1 MANNRVFY
9 ACQSVNLAN
18 TLLKGVQSVG
28 VNSTF
33 NFEQVFQLG
42 QVELYENIEGVPEV
56 EFTIERALDGNTSMY
71 TLLGGG
77 AATPGQ
83 SILNV
88 GNASTTGI
96 LSIYPDDKQSDHT
109 PVSQAVKATGLFVSN
124 WSCNINL
131 DGPSTESMSLVGN
144 HQDWTVTDNAGN
156 TTGSEANVIK
166 RQSLDSSSTLPYGVT
181 RLQSITAS
189 VDFGRE
195 DLQELGNK
203 YPYFKA
209 PTFPTEV
216 TSEFTYLAK
225 NDNIVIPNFN
235 PESTDADND
244 VTCKEAIIIKL
255 NKITPDCEGTA
266 TSALAY
272 TINLGGKN
280 RLTGAQYGGGDAG
293 GGNATVTYSFSTY
306 NELKVS

>member
-56 EFTIERALDGNTSMY
+56 EFTIERALDGNSSMY
-71 TLLGGG
+71 TLLGGN
-77 AATPGQ
+77 AATPGA
-83 SILNV
+83 SILAV
-88 GNASTTGI
+88 GNADTLAI
-96 LSIYPDDKQSDHT
+96 LSIYPDDKQSNDS
-109 PVSQAVKATGLFVSN
+109 VSQAVKATGLFVSN

-144 HQDWTVTDNAGN
+144 HQDWAVTDNAGD
-156 TTGSEANVIK
+156 TTGSETNVIK
-166 RQSLDSSSTLPYGVT
+166 RQSLDSGSTLPYGVA

-195 DLQELGNK
+195 DLQELGSK

-225 NDNIVIPNFN
+225 NDSIVIPSFD
-235 PESTDADND
+235 PEGSDALND
-244 VTCKEAIIIKL
+244 VTCKEEIIIKL
-255 NKITPDCEGTA
+255 NQITPNCEGTA
-266 TSALAY
+266 ASSLAY
-272 TINLGGKN
+272 TINLGTKN

>member
-9 ACQSVNLAN
+9 ACQSVKLAD

-56 EFTIERALDGNTSMY
+56 EFTIERALDGNASMY
-71 TLLGGG
+71 ALLGGS

-83 SILNV
+83 AILDV
-88 GNASTTGI
+88 GNTDTVAI
-96 LSIYPDDKQSDHT
+96 LSIYPDDKQSNHGT
-109 PVSQAVKATGLFVSN
+109 VTQAVKATGLFVSN

-144 HQDWTVTDNAGN
+144 HQDWEVTDNAGD
-156 TTGSEANVIK
+156 TTGSETNVIK
-166 RQSLDSSSTLPYGVT
+166 RQSLDDSSTLPYGVP
-181 RLQSITAS
+181 RLQSISTS

-195 DLQELGNK
+195 DLQELGSK

-216 TSEFTYLAK
+216 TSEFAYLAK
-225 NDNIVIPNFN
+225 NDNIVIPSFD
-235 PESTDADND
+235 PESSDAAND
-244 VTCKEAIIIKL
+244 VTCKEEIIIIL
-255 NKITPDCEGTA
+255 NQITPNCEGAA
-266 TSALAY
+266 TSAIAY
-272 TINLGGKN
+272 TINLGTKN